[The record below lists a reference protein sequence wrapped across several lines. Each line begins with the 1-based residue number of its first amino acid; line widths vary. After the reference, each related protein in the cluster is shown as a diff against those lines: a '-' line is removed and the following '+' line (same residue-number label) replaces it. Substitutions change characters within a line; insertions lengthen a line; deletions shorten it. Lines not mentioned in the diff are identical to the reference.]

1 MKAVRGLTTALAAA
15 LALLVSGCA
24 TEYYHTPVQM
34 ADVYGAYP
42 LSDGDT
48 LRIEKHGN
56 RAFARLNGT
65 EPMRLTSIGPLEFV
79 TQDQGLHLQFEP
91 LPFTTEVTVQRTRY

>member
-1 MKAVRGLTTALAAA
+1 MKAMRGLPIALAAA
-15 LALLVSGCA
+15 LALLMSGCA
-24 TEYYHTPVQM
+24 TEYYNAPHEM

-48 LRIEKHGN
+48 LRIEKKGN

-65 EPMRLTSIGPLEFV
+65 GSMRLTSVGPLEFV
-79 TQDQGLHLQFEP
+79 TQDQGLRLRFEP
-91 LPFTTEVTVQRTRY
+91 LPFTTEVTVERR

>member
-1 MKAVRGLTTALAAA
+1 MKATLAALAAA
-15 LALLVSGCA
+15 LALLMSGCA

-48 LRIEKHGN
+48 LRIEKKGN
-56 RAFARLNGT
+56 RAYARLNGT
-65 EPMRLTSIGPLEFV
+65 ESMRLTSIGPLEFV
-79 TQDQGLHLQFEP
+79 TQDRELHLQFEP
-91 LPFTTEVTVQRTRY
+91 LPFTTEVTVQRTGY